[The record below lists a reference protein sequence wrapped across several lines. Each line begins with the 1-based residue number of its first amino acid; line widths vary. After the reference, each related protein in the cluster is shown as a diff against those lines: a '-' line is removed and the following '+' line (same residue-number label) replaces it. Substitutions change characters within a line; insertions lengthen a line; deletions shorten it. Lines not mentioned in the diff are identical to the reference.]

1 MASDWLTQDHRLKPG
16 AVIFRSD
23 RRFAM
28 EAYSASHGQL
38 LLRSNP
44 GDDEDDPTNDD
55 TTIDLL
61 FKPAEAVK
69 IRDGYT
75 GLVVRCATTLEADA
89 IIASIPGMH
98 LRSGYRVFMLES
110 QGRSDYVISIAF
122 GWHEGI
128 LSRVQGSF
136 FNTADAYMPMWP
148 TRALHGLDPGF
159 NVASVQDLVDAL
171 DQDRDQ
177 DQPTRR
183 DRYRYVF
190 VLMVDLGDD
199 VRPRA
204 QGSGSGVFLTQQ
216 DAEAA
221 QAILA
226 PKVRS
231 CWIEML
237 PVVL

>member
-1 MASDWLTQDHRLKPG
+1 MVADRWLKQDHELKPG

-23 RRFAM
+23 RRFSM

-44 GDDEDDPTNDD
+44 ADDEYD

-61 FKPAEAVK
+61 FKPVEAVK
-69 IRDGYT
+69 IRDGYA
-75 GLVVRCATTLEADA
+75 GLVIRCATVLEADT
-89 IIASIPGMH
+89 IIASTPGVH
-98 LRSGYRVFMLES
+98 AGRGDRVFMLES
-110 QGRSDYVISIAF
+110 QGRSDYVISMAF

-136 FNTADAYMPMWP
+136 FNTADAYQPRWP
-148 TRALHGLDPGF
+148 TGALNGLSPGF
-159 NVASVQDLVDAL
+159 NVASIQDLIHAL
-171 DQDRDQ
+171 GSDH

-183 DRYRYVF
+183 DRYRHVF
-190 VLMVDLGDD
+190 VLMVDVGDD
-199 VRPRA
+199 VRP
-204 QGSGSGVFLTQQ
+204 QVSGSGVFLTQQ

-221 QAILA
+221 RVILA
-226 PKVRS
+226 PKVQS

-237 PVVL
+237 PVVV

>member
-1 MASDWLTQDHRLKPG
+1 MISDRWLTQDHELKPG
-16 AVIFRSD
+16 AVIFRSA
-23 RRFAM
+23 RRFSM

-44 GDDEDDPTNDD
+44 ADDEDD
-55 TTIDLL
+55 TTVDLL
-61 FKPAEAVK
+61 FKPVEAVK
-69 IRDGYT
+69 IRDGYA
-75 GLVVRCATTLEADA
+75 GLVVRCATTLEANA
-89 IIASIPGMH
+89 IMASTPGVH
-98 LRSGYRVFMLES
+98 AERGYRVFMLES
-110 QGRSDYVISIAF
+110 QGRSDYVISLAF

-128 LSRVQGSF
+128 LARVQGSF
-136 FNTADAYMPMWP
+136 FNTADAHLPRWP
-148 TRALHGLDPGF
+148 TGPLHGLNPGF

-171 DQDRDQ
+171 ASDH

-190 VLMVDLGDD
+190 ILMVDVGDD
-199 VRPRA
+199 VRPHM
-204 QGSGSGVFLTQQ
+204 SGSGVFLTQQ

-231 CWIEML
+231 CWIETL
-237 PVVL
+237 PIVV

>member
-1 MASDWLTQDHRLKPG
+1 MVSNRWLTRDYELKPG

-23 RRFAM
+23 RRFSM

-44 GDDEDDPTNDD
+44 VDDEDD

-61 FKPAEAVK
+61 FKPVAAVK
-69 IRDGYT
+69 IRDGYA
-75 GLVVRCATTLEADA
+75 GLVVRCATTSEANA
-89 IIASIPGMH
+89 IIGSMPGMRTD
-98 LRSGYRVFMLES
+98 LGDRVFMLES
-110 QGRSDYVISIAF
+110 QGRSDYVISMAF

-136 FNTADAYMPMWP
+136 FNTADAYLPQWP
-148 TRALHGLDPGF
+148 TRALDGVDPGF

-171 DQDRDQ
+171 GSDH

-183 DRYRYVF
+183 DRYRFVF
-190 VLMVDLGDD
+190 VLMVDVGDD
-199 VRPRA
+199 VRPRI
-204 QGSGSGVFLTQQ
+204 SGSGVFLTRQ

-231 CWIEML
+231 CWIETL
-237 PVVL
+237 PVVV

>member
-1 MASDWLTQDHRLKPG
+1 MVSDRWLTQDHELKPG
-16 AVIFRSD
+16 AVVFRSD
-23 RRFAM
+23 RRFSM

-38 LLRSNP
+38 LIRSNP
-44 GDDEDDPTNDD
+44 ADEDD
-55 TTIDLL
+55 TTVDLL
-61 FKPAEAVK
+61 FKPVEAVK
-69 IRDGYT
+69 IRDGFP
-75 GLVVRCATTLEADA
+75 GLVVRCATTLETNAILASTPDVRAD
-89 IIASIPGMH
+89 
-98 LRSGYRVFMLES
+98 RGYRVFMLDS
-110 QGRSDYVISIAF
+110 QGRSDYVISMAF

-136 FNTADAYMPMWP
+136 FNTADAYLPRWP
-148 TRALHGLDPGF
+148 TEALYGLNPGF

-171 DQDRDQ
+171 GSDH
-177 DQPTRR
+177 DQPIRR

-190 VLMVDLGDD
+190 VLMVDVGDD
-199 VRPRA
+199 VRPHVA
-204 QGSGSGVFLTQQ
+204 GSGVFLTQQ

-237 PVVL
+237 PVVV

>member
-1 MASDWLTQDHRLKPG
+1 MAPDRWLTQDHELGPG

-44 GDDEDDPTNDD
+44 ADDEDG

-61 FKPAEAVK
+61 FKAVEAVK
-69 IRDGYT
+69 IRDGYA
-75 GLVVRCATTLEADA
+75 GLVVRCATAPEADA
-89 IIASIPGMH
+89 ITGSLPGVH
-98 LRSGYRVFMLES
+98 ADRGDRVFMLES
-110 QGRSDYVISIAF
+110 QGRSDYVISLAF

-128 LSRVQGSF
+128 LSRIQGSF
-136 FNTADAYMPMWP
+136 FHTADAYLPQWP
-148 TRALHGLDPGF
+148 TGALSGLNPGF
-159 NVASVQDLVDAL
+159 NAASVRDLVDTLGADH
-171 DQDRDQ
+171 DQQARH
-177 DQPTRR
+177 

-190 VLMVDLGDD
+190 VLMVEAGADA
-199 VRPRA
+199 RPH
-204 QGSGSGVFLTQQ
+204 GSGSGVFLTRQ

-231 CWIEML
+231 CWIETL
-237 PVVL
+237 PVVLPR

>member
-1 MASDWLTQDHRLKPG
+1 MVSDRWLTQDHELKPG
-16 AVIFRSD
+16 AVIFRSY
-23 RRFAM
+23 RRFSM

-44 GDDEDDPTNDD
+44 VDDEDG

-61 FKPAEAVK
+61 FKPVEAVK
-69 IRDGYT
+69 IRDGYA
-75 GLVVRCATTLEADA
+75 GLVVRCATKSEANA
-89 IIASIPGMH
+89 IIVSTLGVHADRGD
-98 LRSGYRVFMLES
+98 RVFMLDS
-110 QGRSDYVISIAF
+110 QGRSDYVISMAF

-136 FNTADAYMPMWP
+136 FNTADAYLPRWP
-148 TRALHGLDPGF
+148 AGALSGLNPGF
-159 NVASVQDLVDAL
+159 NVASVHDLVDAL
-171 DQDRDQ
+171 GSDH

-190 VLMVDLGDD
+190 VLMVEVGDD
-199 VRPRA
+199 VRPHV
-204 QGSGSGVFLTQQ
+204 SGSGVFLTQQ

-237 PVVL
+237 PVAV

>member
-1 MASDWLTQDHRLKPG
+1 MVSDRWLTQDHELKPG

-23 RRFAM
+23 RRFSM

-44 GDDEDDPTNDD
+44 ADDEYD

-61 FKPAEAVK
+61 FKPVEAVK
-69 IRDGYT
+69 IRDGYA
-75 GLVVRCATTLEADA
+75 GIAVRCATTLEANA
-89 IIASIPGMH
+89 IIESTPGV
-98 LRSGYRVFMLES
+98 RADRGDRVFMLES
-110 QGRSDYVISIAF
+110 HGRSDYVISMAF

-136 FNTADAYMPMWP
+136 FNTADAYLPQWP
-148 TRALHGLDPGF
+148 TGALYGLNPGF
-159 NVASVQDLVDAL
+159 NVASVQDLLHAL
-171 DQDRDQ
+171 DSDH

-190 VLMVDLGDD
+190 VLMVDVGDD
-199 VRPRA
+199 GRPHA
-204 QGSGSGVFLTQQ
+204 SGSGVFLTQQ

-237 PVVL
+237 PVVV